1 MLRAEMS
8 LALRKHSLM
17 DIIFCHSG
25 MFTASALLICS
36 GYIGCNQI
44 VVAVALV
51 TLANGFLCLI
61 HSGASVNHLDIAPK
75 FAGVL
80 QGITNSAAAI
90 PGMFSPMVVGYLT
103 ENKV

>member
-1 MLRAEMS
+1 
-8 LALRKHSLM
+8 
-17 DIIFCHSG
+17 
-25 MFTASALLICS
+25 MFTASALLSCS

-44 VVAVALV
+44 VVAVAFV
-51 TLANGFLCLI
+51 TLANGFLCLV

-80 QGITNSAAAI
+80 QGITNSAGAI
-90 PGMFSPMVVGYLT
+90 PGMFSPMVVGFFT